1 MSAFQAIQERG
12 MVPASHQGS
21 CAENPRA
28 EKVLALAFDA
38 RDPVQSWPSV
48 QPVVFEVRRPKP
60 AWLLASSNRPT
71 SPTDRRT
78 HMRVT
83 RIRARRV
90 GRANSALANIKNRLD
105 RLGGWTNPV
114 FMRISTSNLFD

>member
-1 MSAFQAIQERG
+1 MSAFQALQERG

-21 CAENPRA
+21 CAEKPRA
-28 EKVLALAFDA
+28 EKVLALVFDG
-38 RDPVQSWPSV
+38 RDSVQRRLSV
-48 QPVVFEVRRPKP
+48 QPVVFEVRRLKP

-71 SPTDRRT
+71 SPTDRRA

-90 GRANSALANIKNRLD
+90 DRANSALANIKNRLD
-105 RLGGWTNPV
+105 RLGGWTKPV
-114 FMRISTSNLFD
+114 FMRL